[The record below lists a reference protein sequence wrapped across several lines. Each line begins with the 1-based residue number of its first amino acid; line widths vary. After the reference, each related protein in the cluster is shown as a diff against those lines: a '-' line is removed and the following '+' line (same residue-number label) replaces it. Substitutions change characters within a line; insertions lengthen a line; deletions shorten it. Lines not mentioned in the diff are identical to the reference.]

1 MTIKNEVIILDPSYE
16 DDAETGQVIVRGHV
30 DQETLRYVK
39 FGPYQRER
47 GFSQKHTNGLVSA
60 YFQNETMADITLG
73 MRGTRTRDIKK
84 NGTIAGIALLDP
96 VYCINGG
103 QRVFSAAAAKA
114 ERPDVH
120 INLGAKILF
129 DTTEETEN
137 ELFGKL
143 GTTEVRIAPSVLLR
157 NQRKKSAAVNMLVGA
172 LTKDAA
178 FALKDRIAWDQAY
191 GRGELIAGFTLARVV
206 GALHCHKGGALKS
219 TKVYDLASALDA
231 LVEKT
236 GPDAVRANTI
246 RFFDAIDKVWS
257 IRKLTGRRQPRPQL
271 NLKFML
277 TIATLCS
284 NYSEFWDGADRN
296 DFYFLDK
303 YVKRLRGFKLEEF
316 VRGTSNKP
324 QEILYEILRKR
335 LNLNPIFGPESEAA
349 E

>member
-1 MTIKNEVIILDPSYE
+1 
-16 DDAETGQVIVRGHV
+16 
-30 DQETLRYVK
+30 
-39 FGPYQRER
+39 
-47 GFSQKHTNGLVSA
+47 
-60 YFQNETMADITLG
+60 
-73 MRGTRTRDIKK
+73 
-84 NGTIAGIALLDP
+84 
-96 VYCINGG
+96 
-103 QRVFSAAAAKA
+103 
-114 ERPDVH
+114 
-120 INLGAKILF
+120 
-129 DTTEETEN
+129 
-137 ELFGKL
+137 
-143 GTTEVRIAPSVLLR
+143 
-157 NQRKKSAAVNMLVGA
+157 
-172 LTKDAA
+172 
-178 FALKDRIAWDQAY
+178 
-191 GRGELIAGFTLARVV
+191 
-206 GALHCHKGGALKS
+206 
-219 TKVYDLASALDA
+219 
-231 LVEKT
+231 VEKT